1 MNFGM
6 AYPAPSGLVLRIRI
20 PSQGF
25 TLGSITAAPLAL
37 DGPNRIDT
45 DPVDV
50 PSSVLSVFSVV
61 KNPEIVNNREWCQG
75 E

>member
-6 AYPAPSGLVLRIRI
+6 AYPAPSGLVLHIRIR
-20 PSQGF
+20 SQGF

-45 DPVDV
+45 NLVDV
-50 PSSVLSVFSVV
+50 PSSVFSVLSVV
-61 KNPEIVNNREWCQG
+61 KNPENVSNRE
-75 E
+75 